1 MCAKTLVFGD
11 SQVNCLE
18 ISQDKSL
25 LVAGGNP
32 FIQIFDINGSDDKP
46 ILTYDGH
53 TGNVTAVGF
62 QKDLKWL
69 YSGSEDGTL
78 RIWDPRSNNSTRTY
92 DVGAAV
98 NTVALNP
105 NQAELI
111 TGDQN
116 GFVKIWDLDQ
126 DICREEIQPLPD
138 VPIRSISIVRYFN
151 FQYFLY
157 RLKYNCC
164 SPHPNVHHFT
174 VRHATRPW
182 SLWAPIKVEF
192 SFTDQTHKEHWS

>member
-1 MCAKTLVFGD
+1 VGFKFVEALSTPQFLSEATGGYDHKIRFWEPTSGVCAKTLLFGD
-11 SQVNCLE
+11 SQVNCLQ
-18 ISQDKSL
+18 ISPDKSL

-32 FIQIFDINGSDDKP
+32 YIQIFDINSNDDKP

-69 YSGSEDGTL
+69 YSCSEDGTV
-78 RIWDPRSNNSTRTY
+78 RIWDPRSNSSTRTY
-92 DVGAAV
+92 DCGAAV

-116 GFVKIWDLDQ
+116 GFVKIWDLEADA
-126 DICREEIQPLPD
+126 CREEYLPATD
-138 VPIRSISIVRYFN
+138 VPVRSVSIVR
-151 FQYFLY
+151 
-157 RLKYNCC
+157 
-164 SPHPNVHHFT
+164 
-174 VRHATRPW
+174 
-182 SLWAPIKVEF
+182 
-192 SFTDQTHKEHWS
+192 